1 MKPVALPPR
10 ITTAKVY
17 DMGTS
22 AKPRKKYRPRPVLR
36 DPLGYVMDSVT
47 YLNTN
52 NFPLV
57 DLKIKNSAAM
67 FALLRGTAKK
77 HDINKLIAMC
87 NITEAL
93 WEMGFGKEYKD
104 VFVDGK
110 YAILSIVN
118 RAGKCNKFVP
128 TGPEITMLNTLME
141 LHDAQ
146 LDVITV
152 KDMEKAIRTVETRI
166 KHKHK
171 VVTLPPVPEEL
182 K

>member
-1 MKPVALPPR
+1 MRCDGWLCGFSIRGAH
-10 ITTAKVY
+10 

-22 AKPRKKYRPRPVLR
+22 TKPRKKYRPRPVLR

-47 YLNTN
+47 YLNTD
-52 NFPLV
+52 NFPV
-57 DLKIKNSAAM
+57 IDLKIKHSAAM
-67 FALLRGTAKK
+67 YALLHGTAKK

-104 VFVDGK
+104 VFVEGK
-110 YAILSIVN
+110 CAILSIVD
-118 RAGKCNKFVP
+118 RAITHGRFTP

-152 KDMEKAIRTVETRI
+152 KDMEKAIRVVETRI

-171 VVTLPPVPEEL
+171 VVTLPTLPKEL
-182 K
+182 V

>member
-1 MKPVALPPR
+1 
-10 ITTAKVY
+10 
-17 DMGTS
+17 
-22 AKPRKKYRPRPVLR
+22 
-36 DPLGYVMDSVT
+36 MDSVT

-67 FALLRGTAKK
+67 VALLRGAAKK

-93 WEMGFGKEYKD
+93 WEMGFGKEYKE

-110 YAILSIVN
+110 YALLSIVD
-118 RAGKCNKFVP
+118 RAVKHGRFTP

-146 LDVITV
+146 LEVITV
-152 KDMEKAIRTVETRI
+152 KDMEKAIRMVEARV

-171 VVTLPPVPEEL
+171 VVTLPPVSEEL
-182 K
+182 V